1 MFADI
6 INQGY
11 KDNSHVKKDLQIY
24 DTVLIYQLGFLRR
37 NHTHI
42 LRVEKTESVPPKNL
56 TFLADA
62 SNE

>member
-24 DTVLIYQLGFLRR
+24 DTVVINQLGFLRR

-42 LRVEKTESVPPKNL
+42 LRVEKAESVPPKNL
-56 TFLADA
+56 TCLADA